1 MLKILKEN
9 EELIVKD
16 DKKSDLQAVEKMP
29 VETIPALRFYQIA
42 GRLNT
47 ILMAYEE
54 TDLNYS
60 KTNELKSN
68 IESILECEIVN
79 NFIYKKQLY
88 TPKIGKGEFTLIK
101 QVRLIFYNLHF
112 KQFIV

>member
-68 IESILECEIVN
+68 LEQLENSLCNIESILECEIVN
-79 NFIYKKQLY
+79 NFIYKK
-88 TPKIGKGEFTLIK
+88 
-101 QVRLIFYNLHF
+101 
-112 KQFIV
+112 